1 VRRTGS
7 WGILADCAVREV
19 AQRSKRLW
27 IAVLHQAIED
37 AKGNTRSAEKSASTV
52 EGVQRDALIWIF
64 HDQSRAGNSFHTIC
78 DLLDL
83 DPGSG
88 APAPSPCARDS
99 ARLAPNPAG
108 CGPRGGL
115 TDVRLDQESDSAG

>member
-7 WGILADCAVREV
+7 WGILADCAIREV

-52 EGVQRDALIWIF
+52 EGEQRDALIWIF
-64 HDQSRAGNSFHTIC
+64 MTNPRPAIPSTQSATSSISTPIRHANVFAAY
-78 DLLDL
+78 
-83 DPGSG
+83 PRFG
-88 APAPSPCARDS
+88 AACTEP
-99 ARLAPNPAG
+99 
-108 CGPRGGL
+108 
-115 TDVRLDQESDSAG
+115 RLDVGQGEG

>member
-1 VRRTGS
+1 MRRTGS
-7 WGILADCAVREV
+7 WGVLADCAVCEI

-64 HDQSRAGNSFHTIC
+64 HDQSTAGNSFHAIC

-83 DPGSG
+83 DPDQ
-88 APAPSPCARDS
+88 ARQRLRRVPAIR
-99 ARLAPNPAG
+99 
-108 CGPRGGL
+108 RGL
-115 TDVRLDQESDSAG
+115 HRTRLDVGQGEG